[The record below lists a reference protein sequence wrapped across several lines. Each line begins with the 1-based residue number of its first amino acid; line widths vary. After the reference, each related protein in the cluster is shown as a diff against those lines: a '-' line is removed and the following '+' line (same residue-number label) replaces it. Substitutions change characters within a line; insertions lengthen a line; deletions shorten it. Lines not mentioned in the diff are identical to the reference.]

1 MQQPKIKMYCIFA
14 ESSVGTVKNRG
25 KLGTQAGH
33 AYLHTAM
40 SADPAVLQ
48 AYLES
53 EHRYKITLVVPTV
66 DDLYKLQEKYSA
78 ITSTHLVKD
87 AGITVFNMP
96 TVTCLGIGPISED
109 QIDTDVSTLKLFK

>member
-1 MQQPKIKMYCIFA
+1 MKIKMYCIFA
-14 ESSVGTVKNRG
+14 EESVGKVKNRG

-33 AYLHTAM
+33 AYLHAGVN
-40 SADPAVLQ
+40 ADPAMLK

-53 EHRYKITLVVPTV
+53 EYRYKITLVVPTV
-66 DDLYKLQEKYSA
+66 DDLRRLQEKYSA

-109 QIDTDVSTLKLFK
+109 LVESDISALKLFK